1 MLLLIIN
8 LVLAIGDLF
17 RSQKSL
23 QVEVIRL
30 RHENVILRR
39 RAPKRLPLTNLDR
52 LFVVWIHWLW
62 PEQTRISLL
71 VAPETLLRWHRKGFR
86 SY

>member
-1 MLLLIIN
+1 MMLLIIN

-30 RHENVILRR
+30 RHENVIPRR
-39 RAPKRLPLTNLDR
+39 RAPKRLHLTNLDR
-52 LFVVWIHWLW
+52 LLLVWVHWLW
-62 PEQTRISLL
+62 PEQAR
-71 VAPETLLRWHRKGFR
+71 RWPDLANFTGQPDGWYCRH
-86 SY
+86 